1 MMVVVALMLGMS
13 SYFALCET
21 KKFEPYLV
29 FHSKIVM
36 SLSLKKFCFLRSFIF
51 EFWICQ
57 TIYICPPY
65 LLMCR

>member
-29 FHSKIVM
+29 FHSKNVM
-36 SLSLKKFCFLRSFIF
+36 SFIIKKISGFCDLLYLSFGSVKLFTFALL
-51 EFWICQ
+51 
-57 TIYICPPY
+57 IY
-65 LLMCR
+65 